1 MSVDWLVAKSDAEP
15 STEIQKLNRTRCAT
29 LRNFLIHPATAS
41 SHLTSFVR
49 TSQLISLSMIG
60 LDVSSVI
67 LVLHLISAV
76 TVLFYESA
84 APSGL
89 GFFVD
94 YEGTPR
100 DQPHQWLNG
109 ANHRAVRRQ
118 HIDSAAR

>member
-29 LRNFLIHPATAS
+29 LRNFLIHSATAS
-41 SHLTSFVR
+41 SRLTSFVL

-67 LVLHLISAV
+67 LVLLLHLTSAV

-84 APSGL
+84 GPSGL
-89 GFFVD
+89 SLSL
-94 YEGTPR
+94 
-100 DQPHQWLNG
+100 WI
-109 ANHRAVRRQ
+109 RRMA
-118 HIDSAAR
+118 SRSS